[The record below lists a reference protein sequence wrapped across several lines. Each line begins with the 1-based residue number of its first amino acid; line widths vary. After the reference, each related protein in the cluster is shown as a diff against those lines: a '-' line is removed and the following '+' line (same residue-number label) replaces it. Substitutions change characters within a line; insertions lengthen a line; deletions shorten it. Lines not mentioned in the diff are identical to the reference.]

1 MSTKN
6 KLIRKTL
13 ALNWSLRKEL
23 EQLMATYDRPMTYV
37 CVKCIGKGLD
47 IPEIMSIEPE
57 EPDKRKAEP
66 TFNVSIGFTQQTLDR
81 IKQKAQEHERSVSFV
96 CRKALEAGLIRLKT
110 SGATAQPQAKEA
122 THV

>member
-13 ALNWSLRKEL
+13 ALHWTMRKEL

-37 CVKCIGKGLD
+37 CVKCIVKGLD
-47 IPEIMSIEPE
+47 SPEIMSML
-57 EPDKRKAEP
+57 PDKRKAEP
-66 TFNVSIGFTQQTLDR
+66 TFNMSIGFTQQTLDR
-81 IKQKAQEHERSVSFV
+81 IKQTAQEHERSVSFV

-110 SGATAQPQAKEA
+110 SGATTQPQAKES
-122 THV
+122 TDV